1 MSRAFQVTFD
11 THDPI
16 AVSRFWAEVL
26 GYVVPGA
33 AGGRAGPGQ
42 DPYDAWETFI
52 TGLGMDFAEN
62 IAGAAEDPEGNE
74 LCLD

>member
-26 GYVVPGA
+26 GYILPGR
-33 AGGRAGPGQ
+33 GCTSRRSPRATSSASTESGIG
-42 DPYDAWETFI
+42 TI
-52 TGLGMDFAEN
+52 LV
-62 IAGAAEDPEGNE
+62 
-74 LCLD
+74 